1 MVVIQN
7 IPYGIETIVN
17 SKVQPSTGFRRA
29 SFPIYLNI
37 VG

>member
-7 IPYGIETIVN
+7 TLYVIETIVN
-17 SKVQPSTGFRRA
+17 NKVQPSTGFPRA